1 VRRLLLAAVS
11 LAFAGIAAQAQAPSD
26 VTGRAPDLNMR
37 VIDFGGRVIDLA
49 FTLKDLQFPIIDMG
63 GKPVEMGGKPVEMA
77 GKVQALN
84 VKETATE
91 IRIELAADVLF
102 DFDKA
107 DIRQD
112 AASALHQVADIV
124 RDKGKGR
131 AVRVEGHTDGKGS
144 DAYNQKLSERRAQ
157 SVKQWLAQKEGLDGA
172 KLAPQGFGARKPI
185 APNKKPD
192 GSDDPEGRQKN
203 RRVEIV
209 LAK

>member
-1 VRRLLLAAVS
+1 MRRLLRVAAFMTLAGISAAVR
-11 LAFAGIAAQAQAPSD
+11 AQMPGD
-26 VTGRAPDLNMR
+26 VGGRTPDLNIR
-37 VIDFGGRVIDLA
+37 VADFGGRVVDLV
-49 FTLKDLQFPIIDMG
+49 FIVQDLQFSVVDMG
-63 GKPVEMGGKPVEMA
+63 GKT
-77 GKVQALN
+77 QALN

-107 DIRQD
+107 DIRPD
-112 AASALHQVADIV
+112 AASALHQVADII

-131 AVRVEGHTDGKGS
+131 AVRIEGHTDGKGS

-157 SVKQWLAQKEGLDGA
+157 SVKQWLTQNEGLNGA
-172 KLAPQGFGARKPI
+172 KMAPQGFGAKKPV

>member
-1 VRRLLLAAVS
+1 MQFLVLAALLLAYALPVR
-11 LAFAGIAAQAQAPSD
+11 AQTPADIAGR
-26 VTGRAPDLNMR
+26 TPDLNTR
-37 VIDFGGRVIDLA
+37 VVDFGGRIVDLV
-49 FTLKDLQFPIIDMG
+49 FTIRDLRFAVVDLG
-63 GKPVEMGGKPVEMA
+63 GKPAEMVGKTE
-77 GKVQALN
+77 ALN

-112 AASALHQVADIV
+112 AASALHQVADII
-124 RDKGKGR
+124 RDKSRGR
-131 AVRVEGHTDGKGS
+131 AVRIEGHTDAKGS
-144 DAYNQKLSERRAQ
+144 DAYNQKLSDRRAQ
-157 SVKQWLAQKEGLDGA
+157 SVQQWLAQKEGLKVRMATQGLGA
-172 KLAPQGFGARKPI
+172 KKPV
-185 APNKKPD
+185 APNNKPD